1 DFELMSMKPDGSDS
15 KELPRLFAGD
25 VQGYQTYSARLS
37 PDGKRVVFG
46 KAVQKVADNG
56 SPAIY
61 PPDTLFL
68 RDPQKSAE
76 SQQLA
81 HFTDSELHHWVWSPD
96 GAKIAVISWDK
107 ENRTRNWIVDVKSR
121 DVTEVKLPK
130 YKFRDKE
137 HAMGIRDWS
146 PDGKTFA
153 ATGDGLHLVKADGTH
168 IKRLFDAGQAHLGH
182 CRFSPDGRKI
192 LFIASEKDAGNLS
205 LRTID

>member
-1 DFELMSMKPDGSDS
+1 
-15 KELPRLFAGD
+15 
-25 VQGYQTYSARLS
+25 
-37 PDGKRVVFG
+37 
-46 KAVQKVADNG
+46 
-56 SPAIY
+56 
-61 PPDTLFL
+61 
-68 RDPQKSAE
+68 
-76 SQQLA
+76 
-81 HFTDSELHHWVWSPD
+81 
-96 GAKIAVISWDK
+96 AKIAVISWDK

-192 LFIASEKDAGNLS
+192 LFIASEKDAGDLS
-205 LRTID
+205 VRTIDVATGKVHTIATGKNFYRLDAVWSPDGRRVAYCVTLKDDDKTGQTE